1 MKDKTSTIR
10 LQGHLHNEDKDILF
24 RYCFL
29 FHKLNTKSIS
39 LADLGYVRGVL
50 WFVGRPTSED
60 LREFLD
66 AKKSKI
72 DSLIFQDKCK
82 KKLSLIRPPSSISW
96 TTVFSPVSMKL
107 RYWDDEYTECYA
119 VLNLR
124 DKEIKAQQIMTVKYA
139 IYAVAKEKRAL
150 QLQHT
155 GIFSQLIFDSF
166 VAISLYF
173 LANKRRSSALI
184 WTAQISIIIHH
195 RHFNIISSGIFRI

>member
-82 KKLSLIRPPSSISW
+82 KKLSLIRPPSSISR

-124 DKEIKAQQIMTVKYA
+124 DKEIKHSRSWPLNTQFMPLR
-139 IYAVAKEKRAL
+139 KESLRYNYSTQVFFPSL
-150 QLQHT
+150 
-155 GIFSQLIFDSF
+155 FSTRL
-166 VAISLYF
+166 
-173 LANKRRSSALI
+173 
-184 WTAQISIIIHH
+184 
-195 RHFNIISSGIFRI
+195 

>member
-1 MKDKTSTIR
+1 MKDKTSIIR

-119 VLNLR
+119 V
-124 DKEIKAQQIMTVKYA
+124 
-139 IYAVAKEKRAL
+139 AKGKLAL

-173 LANKRRSSALI
+173 LANKRRSSVLI

-195 RHFNIISSGIFRI
+195 RHFNILSSGIFRI